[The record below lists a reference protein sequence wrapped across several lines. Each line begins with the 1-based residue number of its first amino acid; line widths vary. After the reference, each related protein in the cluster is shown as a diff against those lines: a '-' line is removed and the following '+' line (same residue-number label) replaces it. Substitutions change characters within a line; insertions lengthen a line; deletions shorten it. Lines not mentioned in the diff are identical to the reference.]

1 MLEFFDQS
9 FSDKENKTME
19 ELSNRDKEILKA
31 VITSYVSTAEPVG
44 SMTITRRFKLD
55 LSPAT
60 VRNIMSDL
68 EEMGF
73 LSHPYTSA
81 GRVPTDKAYR
91 FYVDLILKESNF
103 NSQFPVQFQFGD
115 ELKDKNEAVNLE
127 EIMKR
132 ISHHLSQ
139 ISNQV
144 GIILAP
150 KFSFTTFK
158 HIEFINLR
166 QKQVLAIFITKSGM
180 IQNRLINFDED
191 LSQDTLDKIT
201 KYLNEQFMGMTLYE
215 IREKL
220 HEMMLEEK
228 RLYDKL
234 VARALTLSNLA
245 FSNTEEEEIYFDGT
259 ANILNHPEFS
269 DVEEMKKIF
278 AAFEQKSFLLN
289 LLDKCADSKGMQIF
303 IGSESPVKEI
313 QDLSIVTSVY
323 KSRDRVLGTL
333 GIIGPK
339 RMDYSQIIPLV
350 RCTAVLMSDL
360 FTDVE

>member
-1 MLEFFDQS
+1 
-9 FSDKENKTME
+9 ME
-19 ELSNRDKEILKA
+19 ELSIRNKQILKA

-44 SMTITRRFKLD
+44 SRTITKKFKLD

-81 GRVPTDKAYR
+81 GRVPTNKAYR
-91 FYVDLILKESNF
+91 FYVDSILSENVF
-103 NSQFPVQFQFGD
+103 NSQLPIQFQFGD
-115 ELKDKNEAVNLE
+115 ELKESNEAVNVE
-127 EIMKR
+127 DIMKR
-132 ISHHLSQ
+132 ISHRLSQ

-166 QKQVLAIFITKSGM
+166 EKRVLAIFVTKSGM
-180 IQNRLINFDED
+180 IQNKLIKFDED

-201 KYLNEQFMGMTLYE
+201 RYLNEQFQGMTLCE

-220 HEMMLEEK
+220 REMMLEEK

-234 VARALTLSNLA
+234 VARALTLSSLA
-245 FSNTEEEEIYFDGT
+245 FSNAEEEEIYFDGT
-259 ANILNHPEFS
+259 ANILNQPEFS
-269 DVEEMKKIF
+269 DVEEMKRIF
-278 AAFEQKSFLLN
+278 AAFEQKNLLLQ
-289 LLDKCADSKGMQIF
+289 LLDKCVNSKGMQIF
-303 IGSESPVKEI
+303 IGTENPVKEI

-323 KSRDRVLGTL
+323 KSGDRVLGTL
-333 GIIGPK
+333 GIIGPT

-350 RCTAVLMSDL
+350 SCTAVLMSNL
-360 FTDVE
+360 FTDV